1 MELTKSEIL
10 ISAYITAGYSY
21 RKIAKVRNIS
31 LYTVETHVE
40 HIRKKK
46 NVKKVTEIARVFAL
60 EYGCPFEFLKN
71 YNLKQTT

>member
-21 RKIAKVRNIS
+21 KEIAQIR
-31 LYTVETHVE
+31 YTSIYTIETHVE

-46 NVKKVTEIARVFAL
+46 NIKKVTEIARVFAL
-60 EYGCPFEFLKN
+60 EHGCPFEFLKN